1 MIFNNYDLEIN
12 IYASDVTIDAIRTI
26 CKLTLS
32 SKESACLD
40 SKIHLNVVKNREK
53 LNILNESFT
62 FYDVYATKEK
72 QYGFRL
78 ETTNNRIIVCN
89 GDETLNEKN
98 YDLVKD
104 ADYLIHEA
112 FCLDSQKD
120 IKKPYEKVMELLK
133 MYV

>member
-78 ETTNNRIIVCN
+78 ETTN
-89 GDETLNEKN
+89 
-98 YDLVKD
+98 
-104 ADYLIHEA
+104 
-112 FCLDSQKD
+112 
-120 IKKPYEKVMELLK
+120 IKYYEHV
-133 MYV
+133 